1 MKTVLVLGAGMV
13 TRPLVDYLLKND
25 GLTVRVGDMI
35 GEKAERLVAGHNRGQ
50 SFQIDMMD
58 IPQLNRAVA
67 NADLVISLV
76 PYSYHPRVAELC
88 IENRVNMVTASYVS
102 DAMKSLAKKAEEAG
116 ILILNEIGLDP
127 GIDHMSA
134 MRIIHGIQNRGG
146 HIKQFYSYA
155 GGLPAPESNNNPFGY
170 KFSWSPR
177 GVVLAGRN
185 AARYLK
191 NGSVADIS
199 GENLF
204 AHYWPIYI
212 AGIGNL
218 EAYANRNSIP
228 YIDLYGLRGIDTLF
242 RGTLRYPGWC
252 DTWKKIAD
260 LGLLGL
266 DERSD
271 LKEGSYRKL
280 ISVLSGLPNDT
291 NLKKSLSRR
300 WNLAEDSE
308 LMNRLDWLGLFSNE
322 KLPGGV
328 FSPLD
333 ILAVRLQEKLQYMP
347 GERDMIVL
355 YHHFEA
361 SWPESGQR
369 EKITSTLID
378 YGIPGGDS
386 SMARTVSLPA
396 AIAGRLILERKI
408 QEKGIQIPVL
418 PSVYRPVLNELEKMN
433 ILFKE
438 EVFDES

>member
-13 TRPLVDYLLKND
+13 TRPLVDYLLKD
-25 GLTVRVGDMI
+25 SDLIVRVGDMI
-35 GEKAERLVAGHNRGQ
+35 EEKAERLVAGHNRGR
-50 SFQIDMMD
+50 SLKIDMMD
-58 IPQLNRAVA
+58 IPELNRAVA
-67 NADLVISLV
+67 EADLVISLV

-102 DAMKSLAKKAEEAG
+102 DTMKSLTKKAKDAG

-134 MRIIHGIQNRGG
+134 MRIIHGIRDRGG
-146 HIKQFYSYA
+146 HIQQFYSYA
-155 GGLPAPESNNNPFGY
+155 GGLPAPEANNNPFGY

-191 NGSVADIS
+191 NGSVVNIS
-199 GENLF
+199 SEDLF
-204 AHYWPIYI
+204 AHYWLLHI
-212 AGIGNL
+212 AGIGSL

-228 YIDLYGLRGIDTLF
+228 YIDLYGLQGIDTLF

-252 DTWKKIAD
+252 DTWKKMAE
-260 LGLLGL
+260 LGLLSL
-266 DERSD
+266 DERGD
-271 LKEGSYRKL
+271 LREGTYRKL
-280 ISVLSGLPNDT
+280 VSVLSNIPNHV
-291 NLKKSLSRR
+291 NLKKALARR
-300 WNLAEDSE
+300 WNLSEDSE
-308 LMNRLDWLGLFSNE
+308 LMNRLDWLGLFSDE
-322 KLPGGV
+322 KLPGSV
-328 FSPLD
+328 CSPLD

-361 SWPESGQR
+361 VWVESGRR

-378 YGIPGGDS
+378 YGIPGEDS

-396 AIAGRLILERKI
+396 AIAGRLILEGKI
-408 QEKGIQIPVL
+408 HEKGIQIPVL

-433 ILFKE
+433 ITFKE
-438 EVFDES
+438 EVFDEL